1 LLFAR
6 FGRIIL
12 SEVDKICVVH
22 RLGRIDYAAAWK
34 LQEETARQ
42 VASGEQPPT
51 LFLLEHPHTFTLG
64 RRARVENLL
73 WDREELERRGV
84 SVHPVDRGGDI
95 TYHGPGQLVG
105 YPILPLASL
114 GWQGERLPQADFI
127 GYLRRLEETLILALL
142 KWDIAAGQVKGKT
155 GVWVQPDIASRCPR
169 CDPSKLKTPAKIASI
184 GVKIDVH
191 GVSRHGF
198 ALNVNPDPE
207 YWQGIIP
214 CGLPGITMLS
224 LADLLGEAPPMDE
237 VMDAVVEAF
246 KEVFGYSMVEYN

>member
-1 LLFAR
+1 M
-6 FGRIIL
+6 IL

-22 RLGRIDYAAAWK
+22 RLGRVDYAAAWK
-34 LQEETARQ
+34 LQEETAQQ
-42 VASGEQPPT
+42 VACGAQPPT

-64 RRARVENLL
+64 RRARLENLL

-105 YPILPLASL
+105 YPILPLVNP
-114 GWQGERLPQADFI
+114 GWQGERLPQADFV

-142 KWDIAAGQVKGKT
+142 QWGIAGGQVKGKT
-155 GVWVQPDIASRCPR
+155 GVWVQPDMASRCPR

-207 YWQGIIP
+207 YWQGIVP
-214 CGLPGITMLS
+214 CGLAGVTMLS
-224 LADLLGEAPPMDE
+224 LADLLGEAPPMNE

-246 KEVFGYSMVEYN
+246 KEIFSYTLLENN